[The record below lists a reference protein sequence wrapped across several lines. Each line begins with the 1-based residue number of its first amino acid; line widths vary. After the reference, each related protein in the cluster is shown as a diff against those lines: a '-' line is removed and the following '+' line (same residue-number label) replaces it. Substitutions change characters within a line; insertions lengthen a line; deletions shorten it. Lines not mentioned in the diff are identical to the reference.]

1 MSRRSGCARDLE
13 HKGEKYIRI
22 SVKIEEGKI
31 REVYIRGDFFCYPE
45 DAIERL
51 EKALVGR
58 RPEEI
63 PEVFREAM
71 EGVELLGIQ
80 KEELLKLVLEASKCR

>member
-1 MSRRSGCARDLE
+1 MNRRSGCARDLE

-22 SVKIEEGKI
+22 SVRIEEGKVKK
-31 REVYIRGDFFCYPE
+31 VYIRGDFFCYPE

-51 EKALVGR
+51 ENALVGR

-63 PEVFREAM
+63 PEAFRRTM
-71 EGVELLGIQ
+71 EGVELLGVRR
-80 KEELLKLVLEASKCR
+80 EELLDLILEASKCP

>member
-22 SVKIEEGKI
+22 SVRIEEGRV

-51 EKALVGR
+51 ENALVGR

-63 PEVFREAM
+63 PEAFRKAM
-71 EGVELLGIQ
+71 EGVELLGVG
-80 KEELLKLVLEASKCR
+80 KEELLDLILEASTCP